1 MECAKLYRG
10 LNGLIGEDV
19 VIRKVADADSAFHA
33 RFSATARHYRYRIT
47 NRPVALGR
55 NQVWYVPSGL
65 DVEAMTSDAETLVET
80 NDLASFCERREAVDR
95 NTTVNMYVSEISER
109 EGEIQLDL
117 IANRFL
123 INLVRSVVGTL
134 VAVGRGNRPKDSMR
148 DIIALRDCRAAGQS
162 APAHG
167 LCLIQVFYD
176 EQFTIPVR

>member
-1 MECAKLYRG
+1 M
-10 LNGLIGEDV
+10 
-19 VIRKVADADSAFHA
+19 
-33 RFSATARHYRYRIT
+33 
-47 NRPVALGR
+47 
-55 NQVWYVPSGL
+55 
-65 DVEAMTSDAETLVET
+65 
-80 NDLASFCERREAVDR
+80 DR